1 MPFSIVRQDLT
12 QMHVETIVNAA
23 NPELQMG
30 GGVCGAIFRAAG
42 EAALQAACDEI
53 GGCETGQAVATPGF
67 NLPAKLII
75 HTPGPRWQGGQSGE
89 EALLRGCY
97 RNSLHLARAHG
108 ARSVAFPLISSGIY
122 GYPKAKALQVA
133 TTEILKFLQDNE
145 MDVYLALFDKE
156 ALRADL
162 PDFGDVQ
169 DYIDRHL
176 EEKHG
181 SLLDRLIGPECAAPC
196 APAPKARRAEAD
208 TDLEASLMPM
218 LAPLTSLDRLIGR
231 MDEPFSEALLR
242 LIDQSGRTDAEVY
255 KRANIDRR
263 LFSKIRVNRHYMPGK
278 RTVLA
283 LAVALELPLED
294 TRDLLERAGYAL
306 SHSQKFDV
314 IVEYFIKKGRFDVF
328 EINETLFYYDQPL
341 LGSEQ

>member
-12 QMHVETIVNAA
+12 KMRVDAIVNAA
-23 NPELQMG
+23 NPGLQMG

-42 EAALQAACDEI
+42 EAALKKACDEI

-75 HTPGPRWQGGQSGE
+75 HTPGPRWQGGQLGE

-97 RNSLHLARAHG
+97 RNSLYLALSRG
-108 ARSVAFPLISSGIY
+108 ACSIAFPLISSGIY

-133 TTEILKFLQDNE
+133 TTEILGFLEHHD

-156 ALRADL
+156 ALGADRL
-162 PDFGDVQ
+162 CFGDVQ

-176 EEKHG
+176 
-181 SLLDRLIGPECAAPC
+181 GPERPAPC
-196 APAPKARRAEAD
+196 ASTPKVRRAEAD
-208 TDLEASLMPM
+208 LDLDACFTPM
-218 LAPLTSLDRLIGR
+218 AAPFSSLDRAIGR
-231 MDEPFSEALLR
+231 MDEPFSEVLLR
-242 LIDQSGRTDAEVY
+242 LIDQKGKTDAEVY

-263 LFSKIRVNRHYMPGK
+263 LFSKIRVTPHYMPGK

-294 TRDLLERAGYAL
+294 TRGLLERAGYAL

-314 IVEYFIKKGRFDVF
+314 IVEYFIQKGRFDVF

-341 LGSEQ
+341 LGS

>member
-12 QMHVETIVNAA
+12 QMHVYAIVNAA

-67 NLPAKLII
+67 NLPAKLVI
-75 HTPGPRWQGGQSGE
+75 HTPGPRWQGGQFGE

-97 RNSLHLARAHG
+97 RNSLHLARERG

-133 TTEILKFLQDNE
+133 TTEILKFLQDHE
-145 MDVYLALFDKE
+145 MDVYLVLFDKE
-156 ALRADL
+156 ALCTDRL
-162 PDFGDVQ
+162 DFGDVQ
-169 DYIDRHL
+169 DYIDQHL
-176 EEKHG
+176 EEKRK
-181 SLLDRLIGPECAAPC
+181 SLFERRLSPDRPVPCASAPKSFLPESDGELESFVQAAPM
-196 APAPKARRAEAD
+196 R
-208 TDLEASLMPM
+208 LS
-218 LAPLTSLDRLIGR
+218 SLDRAINR
-231 MDEPFSEALLR
+231 MDESFSETLLR

-341 LGSEQ
+341 LGS